1 MKTSKWAL
9 AAALAATFSAAN
21 AADLHSVALSHYEPI
36 SQLEIRAITA
46 RAANA
51 SEAPGRSPVVMSFDA
66 LGQSFDL
73 ELEPNHR
80 LLSMARQNSML
91 DGVEIYRGE
100 LAGKPGS
107 WARIVVAN
115 GAPSGMFWDGTE
127 MYAIEAPGDSL
138 VNSNAPVIFRLADV
152 QVAPGSMSCGS
163 APMAMTAMTGAQA
176 LEGLVSELGSKAEAD
191 GAIDE
196 IGLGVIGDFEFTDAK
211 GGDAAAAAAIT
222 TRLNNVDGIFSSQ
235 LGIQITVNTIE
246 TFSSAAAD
254 PFTDETDAS
263 LLLDEVSDYRNVT
276 PAQNSNGLTHL
287 YTGKNLDGTTV
298 GIAYT
303 GALCSNFFGTG
314 LSEGNGSAT
323 FDSLVAAHE
332 IGHNFGAPHD
342 GEEGSACEA
351 EVGDWLMSPRLN
363 GSDTFSQCS
372 IDEMSDD
379 IARASC
385 ITALPAVDMRP
396 MLTSG
401 SSVLFGTTSVLT
413 YEIANIGSID
423 ATGVTVDFAIPAN
436 LTLDAVSP
444 SQGTCT
450 STAVSASCDIGD
462 VPGQATRTVDITT
475 TPTALGAGTIT
486 ATVFAAVDDRAS
498 NDQEA
503 MQVSVDPAVDLAVT
517 APAGSTVRIERS
529 TTITATLENLA
540 TLDATNV
547 TVSMDIGS
555 SLLATSATWPL
566 GTCSVTPQQVTCQ
579 AAQFAASSSTTVSVT
594 ASGVSTG
601 SPRINYSLALS
612 LIHI

>member
-1 MKTSKWAL
+1 M
-9 AAALAATFSAAN
+9 
-21 AADLHSVALSHYEPI
+21 
-36 SQLEIRAITA
+36 RAITA

-51 SEAPGRSPVVMSFDA
+51 PEVPGRSPVVMSFDA

-138 VNSNAPVIFRLADV
+138 VSSNAPVIFRLSDV
-152 QVAPGSMSCGS
+152 QIAPGTMSCGS
-163 APMAMTAMTGAQA
+163 APMAMTATTGTQA
-176 LEGLVSELGSKAEAD
+176 LEELVGELGIKAEAD

-196 IGLGVIGDFEFTDAK
+196 LSLGVIGDFEFTNAK

-254 PFTDETDAS
+254 PFTDQTDAS
-263 LLLDEVSDYRNVT
+263 LLLDEVSDYRSAT

-287 YTGKNLDGTTV
+287 YTGKDLDGTTV

-314 LSEGNGSAT
+314 LSEGNASAT

-342 GEEGSACEA
+342 GEAGSACEA

-450 STAVSASCDIGD
+450 STAVSASCDIGA
-462 VPGQATRTVDITT
+462 VPGQAARTVDITT
-475 TPTALGAGTIT
+475 TPTALGTGTIT
-486 ATVFAAVDDRAS
+486 ATVSADVDNRTG
-498 NDQEA
+498 NDQES

-517 APAGSTVRIERS
+517 APAGSTVRLDRS
-529 TTITATLENLA
+529 ATITATLENLA

-547 TVSMDIGS
+547 TVTMDIGS
-555 SLLATSATWPL
+555 S
-566 GTCSVTPQQVTCQ
+566 
-579 AAQFAASSSTTVSVT
+579 
-594 ASGVSTG
+594 
-601 SPRINYSLALS
+601 
-612 LIHI
+612 